1 RAVRPAGGIVGK
13 GPGRSLFPGWR
24 RFKDHLNGA
33 GCACRQSRWSRRTI
47 IRLRELCSVNAAESN
62 ARDYQIA
69 VAAVRQRHLLRRAD
83 RSLRLSAEL
92 QAGWNQSDHRGAR
105 KNRRKSAYRRERRR
119 LGQQNRQS
127 QPCDPAHL
135 ASAPCSR
142 PSLKSAGFTT
152 APIPVAEMALLL
164 LLRATR
170 VGLARL
176 HSVQAKPAATSRGSA
191 SGNVRIV

>member
-1 RAVRPAGGIVGK
+1 RTAGSIVGNAQR
-13 GPGRSLFPGWR
+13 GSLFPGCR

-47 IRLRELCSVNAAESN
+47 IRLRELCSVDAAESN
-62 ARDYQIA
+62 AREYQIA

-152 APIPVAEMALLL
+152 PPLPLSGMALLL
-164 LLRATR
+164 LLPATPLGLPRAP
-170 VGLARL
+170 
-176 HSVQAKPAATSRGSA
+176 SVP
-191 SGNVRIV
+191 